1 VTARHDAIRLLIGNK
16 FWFAKG
22 GVETYL
28 FELIEELPALGY
40 EVIPFAMHHERNR
53 PSAYDEFFVDEVD
66 YHAPQSGLAKLRMA
80 ARMLGN
86 GRRRMKGSVG
96 L

>member
-1 VTARHDAIRLLIGNK
+1 VTAARHDAIRLLIGNK

-40 EVIPFAMHHERNR
+40 EVVPFAMHHERNR
-53 PSAYDEFFVDEVD
+53 PSPYEEFFVDEVD
-66 YHAPQSGLAKLRMA
+66 YHAPQSTLASCASPRGCSTR
-80 ARMLGN
+80 ARPRPGS
-86 GRRRMKGSVG
+86 RR
-96 L
+96 